1 MFQLEDYLTALFFLK
16 KHTTRHVC
24 RLDEPFVPE
33 AIHSLPDGLVK
44 WDETNPQIDQ
54 LLGGVF
60 CPHQPAL
67 FVLLDSEVTAEFSKN
82 CMTLL
87 NYDGKHEVLRSGSP
101 VDWEF
106 RVQIGKFGGEVDQA
120 FHGRQAQVASL
131 RGWVLVQHHRRSRH
145 ISDVD
150 PPRVDGVQLKLLAW
164 YKFAPSENYLYLY
177 HVFFF

>member
-1 MFQLEDYLTALFFLK
+1 LFELEDYCTALFFLK

-67 FVLLDSEVTAEFSKN
+67 FVLLDSEVEAEFSKKN
-82 CMTLL
+82 RMTLL
-87 NYDGKHEVLRSGSP
+87 LMMESTRGAQKWITCGLGIQDT
-101 VDWEF
+101 D
-106 RVQIGKFGGEVDQA
+106 
-120 FHGRQAQVASL
+120 RQVW
-131 RGWVLVQHHRRSRH
+131 R
-145 ISDVD
+145 
-150 PPRVDGVQLKLLAW
+150 
-164 YKFAPSENYLYLY
+164 
-177 HVFFF
+177 